1 MAKKIPDKL
10 IQIIKDCGL
19 TIQESIWDCHGTHV
33 IYHSALE
40 KIAAHKKI
48 TFDDP
53 HVIHS
58 DPKEKI
64 CVMKVSGKMNDR
76 LEWSIGEAAPYNNK
90 NSYPYA
96 MSEKRAKDR
105 VILKLIDVAGDVYS
119 SEEAD
124 WEEEK
129 RKKDKENP
137 NVKPAAIPEKKKV
150 EPVEQKST
158 AYSEKYPILPNFED
172 WHPGQHEKV
181 QGLYSLKD
189 IQNWKETDG
198 KIAKHFYHHG
208 NDNQKLLCISLMRW
222 LKKQENSAKEQGRDI

>member
-10 IQIIKDCGL
+10 VQIIKDCGL
-19 TIQESIWDCHGTHV
+19 TTQESIWDCHGTHV

-48 TFDDP
+48 VFDDP
-53 HVIHS
+53 LIIYS

-76 LEWSIGEAAPYNNK
+76 KEWSIGEAAPYNNK
-90 NSYPYA
+90 NSYVYA

-137 NVKPAAIPEKKKV
+137 WVKPAAIPEKKKV

-158 AYSEKYPILPNFED
+158 TMPAFED

-181 QGLYSLKD
+181 QALYSLKE
-189 IQNWKETDG
+189 IQLWKKTDG
-198 KIAKHFYHHG
+198 QIAKHYYNNG
-208 NDNQKLLCISLMRW
+208 NENQKLLCISLMRW